1 MQEASDALSKLQ
13 TVTLFR
19 LPGLFSAVDDRQYR
33 CSLFKSSLH
42 KFYLSSF
49 HEAYDERQQSIDKI

>member
-19 LPGLFSAVDDRQYR
+19 PITSLIKFTSCEPILFPRKQIPA
-33 CSLFKSSLH
+33 L
-42 KFYLSSF
+42 
-49 HEAYDERQQSIDKI
+49 E